1 MSKRFELGQLV
12 ATAGVHAMKEENPE
26 FRDFVNDSFM
36 RYVVGDWGDTCEEDA
51 KFNDISVDQGE
62 RIHAVYKRGDWTIW
76 IITERDRSRTTI
88 LFPEEY

>member
-1 MSKRFELGQLV
+1 
-12 ATAGVHAMKEENPE
+12 
-26 FRDFVNDSFM
+26 M

-62 RIHAVYKRGDWTIW
+62 RILAVYKRGDWTIW
-76 IITERDRSRTTI
+76 IITEWDRSCTTI